1 MKQRRAK
8 KDQTERPITRL
19 RGASWFDKL
28 VFSCLVIFVLGA
40 VIYAFNENGA
50 PSFREVIGLAIGFVV
65 LMPVLFLF
73 RSGMMIGIYL
83 GNFLLS
89 TAEQKSAKKAY
100 WIGLAK
106 REGLWYAGAV
116 SSLFLVYRWTPFAGH
131 VDIFFILAVAVPLST
146 IFIFT
151 LYSYWH
157 R

>member
-1 MKQRRAK
+1 MKQRTAK
-8 KDQTERPITRL
+8 KDKTARPVKRL
-19 RGASWFDKL
+19 GGASWFDKV

-40 VIYAFNENGA
+40 SIYAFIENGA
-50 PSFREVIGLAIGFVV
+50 PTFREVIGLAFGFAVAIPG
-65 LMPVLFLF
+65 LLLF